1 MDTPLFDGELV
12 HARRMI
18 YTPSA
23 FAKSNLVHLQEVG
36 QLQARSPHA
45 STRQGLASYLFFVV
59 ESGSGTLEYE
69 GETRVLCAGDCVFLD
84 CRRPYRH
91 YTGDDLWQLRWAHFY
106 GPNMAAIYK
115 KYRERG
121 GQPSF
126 HPENTAPYTR
136 RLEALY
142 TLAASDNYV
151 RDMQI
156 CEGLFALLTLLMQE
170 SWHPEIVRTA
180 GTKRQNVQEIKDY
193 LDLHFAE
200 KITLDALASLASLA
214 REHGVPVASH
224 DDDTVEK
231 LELMQQLGCTI
242 SEFPISLEV
251 AAEARR
257 RGMSTVM
264 GTPNILLGKSHSG
277 NLSASEAVRGGV
289 ASCLCSDYYPT
300 AMLQSAF
307 VLHHT
312 FKLPLEEAFAM
323 LTINPA
329 RAVAADDQI
338 GSLEEGKKADVLVV
352 REVEEGQHSY
362 PVITMAMVDG
372 RVVSRTWYP
381 SLPSMSA
388 RFATDAATVEETL
401 VDEGVR
407 A

>member
-69 GETRVLCAGDCVFLD
+69 GETRVLSAGDCVFLD

-200 KITLDALASLASLA
+200 KITLDALA
-214 REHGVPVASH
+214 EQVN
-224 DDDTVEK
+224 EK
-231 LELMQQLGCTI
+231 AGHVSYLFYKYKNIRPIDYLINYRVRIATELL
-242 SEFPISLEV
+242 
-251 AAEARR
+251 R
-257 RGMSTVM
+257 
-264 GTPNILLGKSHSG
+264 SG
-277 NLSASEAVRGGV
+277 NYTVTQAAHEVGYRDACYFSRIYKKRMGFP
-289 ASCLCSDYYPT
+289 PT
-300 AMLQSAF
+300 RI
-307 VLHHT
+307 
-312 FKLPLEEAFAM
+312 LP
-323 LTINPA
+323 
-329 RAVAADDQI
+329 
-338 GSLEEGKKADVLVV
+338 
-352 REVEEGQHSY
+352 
-362 PVITMAMVDG
+362 
-372 RVVSRTWYP
+372 
-381 SLPSMSA
+381 
-388 RFATDAATVEETL
+388 
-401 VDEGVR
+401 
-407 A
+407 

>member
-69 GETRVLCAGDCVFLD
+69 GETRVLSAGDCVFLD

-142 TLAASDNYV
+142 TLAATDNYV

-200 KITLDALASLASLA
+200 KITLDALAERFYINKFYLTRVFKEQFFLPVLASLA
-214 REHGVPVASH
+214 A
-224 DDDTVEK
+224 TAANYFI
-231 LELMQQLGCTI
+231 LALLM
-242 SEFPISLEV
+242 V
-251 AAEARR
+251 
-257 RGMSTVM
+257 
-264 GTPNILLGKSHSG
+264 LLGYRFNPVS
-277 NLSASEAVRGGV
+277 NVQ
-289 ASCLCSDYYPT
+289 
-300 AMLQSAF
+300 AML
-307 VLHHT
+307 
-312 FKLPLEEAFAM
+312 LPMLIYQLAFA
-323 LTINPA
+323 
-329 RAVAADDQI
+329 
-338 GSLEEGKKADVLVV
+338 
-352 REVEEGQHSY
+352 Y
-362 PVITMAMVDG
+362 PVHRLTYVLDKKL
-372 RVVSRTWYP
+372 S
-381 SLPSMSA
+381 
-388 RFATDAATVEETL
+388 EKEKH
-401 VDEGVR
+401 
-407 A
+407 

>member
-69 GETRVLCAGDCVFLD
+69 GETRVLSAGDCVFLD

-200 KITLDALASLASLA
+200 KITLDALAELLA
-214 REHGVPVASH
+214 G
-224 DDDTVEK
+224 
-231 LELMQQLGCTI
+231 
-242 SEFPISLEV
+242 
-251 AAEARR
+251 AEAESVLPLAAVSQPASRQRASAAQSSSETNRFWIMADSSFYQCPAGR
-257 RGMSTVM
+257 RGS
-264 GTPNILLGKSHSG
+264 ILGLTSSILFSPAVVNRRSWDEFQLRLTFK
-277 NLSASEAVRGGV
+277 AEAVIIGTERE
-289 ASCLCSDYYPT
+289 SNKNPT
-300 AMLQSAF
+300 DIKPRSI
-307 VLHHT
+307 V
-312 FKLPLEEAFAM
+312 
-323 LTINPA
+323 
-329 RAVAADDQI
+329 
-338 GSLEEGKKADVLVV
+338 
-352 REVEEGQHSY
+352 
-362 PVITMAMVDG
+362 
-372 RVVSRTWYP
+372 
-381 SLPSMSA
+381 
-388 RFATDAATVEETL
+388 
-401 VDEGVR
+401 
-407 A
+407 

>member
-200 KITLDALASLASLA
+200 KITLDALA
-214 REHGVPVASH
+214 EQVN
-224 DDDTVEK
+224 EK
-231 LELMQQLGCTI
+231 AGHVSYLFYKYKNIRPIDYLINYRVRIATELL
-242 SEFPISLEV
+242 
-251 AAEARR
+251 R
-257 RGMSTVM
+257 
-264 GTPNILLGKSHSG
+264 SG
-277 NLSASEAVRGGV
+277 NYTVTQAAHEVGYRDACYFSRIYKKRMGFP
-289 ASCLCSDYYPT
+289 PT
-300 AMLQSAF
+300 RI
-307 VLHHT
+307 
-312 FKLPLEEAFAM
+312 LP
-323 LTINPA
+323 
-329 RAVAADDQI
+329 
-338 GSLEEGKKADVLVV
+338 
-352 REVEEGQHSY
+352 
-362 PVITMAMVDG
+362 
-372 RVVSRTWYP
+372 
-381 SLPSMSA
+381 
-388 RFATDAATVEETL
+388 
-401 VDEGVR
+401 
-407 A
+407 

>member
-69 GETRVLCAGDCVFLD
+69 GETRVLSAGDCVFLD

-180 GTKRQNVQEIKDY
+180 GTKRQNVQKIKDY

-200 KITLDALASLASLA
+200 KITLDALAEFQRAGKIRYIGVSNETAFGVMRYLHLADKHDLPRIATIQNPYSLLNRSFEVGLA
-214 REHGVPVASH
+214 EVSQYEGV
-224 DDDTVEK
+224 
-231 LELMQQLGCTI
+231 ELL
-242 SEFPISLEV
+242 
-251 AAEARR
+251 AY
-257 RGMSTVM
+257 
-264 GTPNILLGKSHSG
+264 
-277 NLSASEAVRGGV
+277 
-289 ASCLCSDYYPT
+289 SCLGFGT
-300 AMLQSAF
+300 
-307 VLHHT
+307 
-312 FKLPLEEAFAM
+312 
-323 LTINPA
+323 LTGKYLNGAKPA
-329 RAVAADDQI
+329 GARNTLFSRFTRYSGEQTQKAVAAYVDIAKRHNLDPAQMALAFVRRQPFVASTLL
-338 GSLEEGKKADVLVV
+338 GATTMEQLKTNVESLHLELSEEVLAEIEAVHQV
-352 REVEEGQHSY
+352 YTY
-362 PVITMAMVDG
+362 PA
-372 RVVSRTWYP
+372 P
-381 SLPSMSA
+381 
-388 RFATDAATVEETL
+388 
-401 VDEGVR
+401 
-407 A
+407 

>member
-69 GETRVLCAGDCVFLD
+69 GETRVLSAGDCVFLD

-170 SWHPEIVRTA
+170 SWHPEVVRTA

-200 KITLDALASLASLA
+200 KITLDALAEFQRAGKIRYIGVSNETAFGVMRYLHLADKHDLPRIATIQNPYSLLNRSFEVGLA
-214 REHGVPVASH
+214 EVSQYEGV
-224 DDDTVEK
+224 
-231 LELMQQLGCTI
+231 ELL
-242 SEFPISLEV
+242 
-251 AAEARR
+251 AY
-257 RGMSTVM
+257 
-264 GTPNILLGKSHSG
+264 
-277 NLSASEAVRGGV
+277 
-289 ASCLCSDYYPT
+289 SCLGFGT
-300 AMLQSAF
+300 
-307 VLHHT
+307 
-312 FKLPLEEAFAM
+312 
-323 LTINPA
+323 LTGKYLNGAKPA
-329 RAVAADDQI
+329 GARNTLFSRFTRYSGEQTQKAVAAYVDIAKRHNLDPAQMALAFVRRQPFVASTLL
-338 GSLEEGKKADVLVV
+338 GATTMEQLKTNVESLHLELSEEVLAEIEAVHQV
-352 REVEEGQHSY
+352 YTY
-362 PVITMAMVDG
+362 PA
-372 RVVSRTWYP
+372 P
-381 SLPSMSA
+381 
-388 RFATDAATVEETL
+388 
-401 VDEGVR
+401 
-407 A
+407 

>member
-69 GETRVLCAGDCVFLD
+69 GETRVLSAGDCVFLD

-91 YTGDDLWQLRWAHFY
+91 YTGDDLWQLRWALFY

-200 KITLDALASLASLA
+200 KITLNVLAERFYINKFYLTRVFKDQFGLSVTSYLTQLRITQAKRLLRFTDKSVENVAQECGLNDANYFSRLFKK
-214 REHGVPVASH
+214 
-224 DDDTVEK
+224 VEGTTPG
-231 LELMQQLGCTI
+231 EY
-242 SEFPISLEV
+242 
-251 AAEARR
+251 RR
-257 RGMSTVM
+257 
-264 GTPNILLGKSHSG
+264 
-277 NLSASEAVRGGV
+277 
-289 ASCLCSDYYPT
+289 
-300 AMLQSAF
+300 Q
-307 VLHHT
+307 
-312 FKLPLEEAFAM
+312 
-323 LTINPA
+323 
-329 RAVAADDQI
+329 
-338 GSLEEGKKADVLVV
+338 
-352 REVEEGQHSY
+352 
-362 PVITMAMVDG
+362 
-372 RVVSRTWYP
+372 W
-381 SLPSMSA
+381 
-388 RFATDAATVEETL
+388 
-401 VDEGVR
+401 
-407 A
+407 

>member
-12 HARRMI
+12 HARRTI

-69 GETRVLCAGDCVFLD
+69 GETRVLSAGDCVFLD

-180 GTKRQNVQEIKDY
+180 GTKRQNVQKIKDY

-200 KITLDALASLASLA
+200 KITLDALAELLA
-214 REHGVPVASH
+214 G
-224 DDDTVEK
+224 
-231 LELMQQLGCTI
+231 
-242 SEFPISLEV
+242 
-251 AAEARR
+251 AEAEP
-257 RGMSTVM
+257 V
-264 GTPNILLGKSHSG
+264 
-277 NLSASEAVRGGV
+277 
-289 ASCLCSDYYPT
+289 
-300 AMLQSAF
+300 
-307 VLHHT
+307 
-312 FKLPLEEAFAM
+312 LPLAAVSQPASAAGGAFWVF
-323 LTINPA
+323 LLVYCSPRRLSIGA
-329 RAVAADDQI
+329 RGTNFNCD
-338 GSLEEGKKADVLVV
+338 
-352 REVEEGQHSY
+352 
-362 PVITMAMVDG
+362 
-372 RVVSRTWYP
+372 
-381 SLPSMSA
+381 
-388 RFATDAATVEETL
+388 
-401 VDEGVR
+401 
-407 A
+407 